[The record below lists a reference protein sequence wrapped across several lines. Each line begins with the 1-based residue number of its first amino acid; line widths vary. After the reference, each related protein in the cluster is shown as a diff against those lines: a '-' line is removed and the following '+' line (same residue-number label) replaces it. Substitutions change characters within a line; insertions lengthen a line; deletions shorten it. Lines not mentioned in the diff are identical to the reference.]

1 MININIDELK
11 DKASRLPLTP
21 GVYLMKDATGQIIY
35 VGKSKALHNRVLSY
49 FTDVEHHTV
58 KTAKLVSKIS
68 DFDIMLTSTEIEA
81 LALENRL
88 IKLHTP
94 KFNIKLKDG
103 KSYPYIKLTV
113 SEEYPRILV
122 VRKRLADGAK
132 YFGPYSGVS
141 TAYMIV
147 NTVRKTFGIP
157 DCKKKF
163 PNDIG
168 KTRPCLNYQIGL
180 CCGVCTGSISKED
193 YRAMFSDISSFL
205 GGAFSD
211 VKASLTEQMEYASE
225 NLMFEVAALCRDRIK
240 SLSKLWEKQKVV
252 AAPYVEQDIIALY
265 SDETCTCLTVFYVR
279 GGAVTDSESFVF
291 GADKI
296 IDEDAISLFLYELYS
311 VREYIPKEILLD
323 FPLGNDSRDTLSEL
337 LCERTG
343 YKVNVRFPE
352 KGNLKALCRMVA
364 DNAREYAA
372 RYNADAEK
380 QNDTLIR
387 IAQLLR
393 LEVVPERIEAY
404 DISNYGN
411 ENITAGKIAIVNGKF
426 EKSGYRTYKIATTA
440 GQDDYASMREA
451 ISRRLNHTEDEYPDL
466 ILLDGGKSHVSV
478 IKDLLI
484 EREIS
489 IPVFGMVKD
498 EFHKTRALTDDER
511 EISIAKEQPVF
522 LMIYKIQEE
531 IHRFTVSRMTG
542 AKRKTLKTSSLE
554 AINGIGPAKAKA
566 LLTSLGGLSKVAA
579 ADKNA
584 LLAVKGISE
593 QDADAILAYFA
604 QKKTKRT

>member
-1 MININIDELK
+1 
-11 DKASRLPLTP
+11 
-21 GVYLMKDATGQIIY
+21 
-35 VGKSKALHNRVLSY
+35 
-49 FTDVEHHTV
+49 
-58 KTAKLVSKIS
+58 
-68 DFDIMLTSTEIEA
+68 
-81 LALENRL
+81 
-88 IKLHTP
+88 
-94 KFNIKLKDG
+94 
-103 KSYPYIKLTV
+103 
-113 SEEYPRILV
+113 
-122 VRKRLADGAK
+122 
-132 YFGPYSGVS
+132 
-141 TAYMIV
+141 
-147 NTVRKTFGIP
+147 
-157 DCKKKF
+157 
-163 PNDIG
+163 
-168 KTRPCLNYQIGL
+168 
-180 CCGVCTGSISKED
+180 
-193 YRAMFSDISSFL
+193 MFSDISSFL

-411 ENITAGKIAIVNGKF
+411 ENITAGKITIVNGKF

-579 ADKNA
+579 ADRNV